1 LYPATSSAT
10 NQTRSSRLAFAITR
24 HAPKRVG
31 QAQFSGPEARVSL
44 AYPKFTGQG
53 REPEVVVALTPM
65 GGPSLD
71 TYPPAEPRPAYGDQ
85 ANDIAAM
92 YDNLFDD
99 EAVDRI
105 FRGRPPGIELLAVTN
120 KRLMFLD
127 CTSYEG
133 RVALTSA
140 PFGRVTSVS
149 F

>member
-1 LYPATSSAT
+1 
-10 NQTRSSRLAFAITR
+10 
-24 HAPKRVG
+24 
-31 QAQFSGPEARVSL
+31 
-44 AYPKFTGQG
+44 
-53 REPEVVVALTPM
+53 
-65 GGPSLD
+65 
-71 TYPPAEPRPAYGDQ
+71 
-85 ANDIAAM
+85 
-92 YDNLFDD
+92 
-99 EAVDRI
+99 VDRI